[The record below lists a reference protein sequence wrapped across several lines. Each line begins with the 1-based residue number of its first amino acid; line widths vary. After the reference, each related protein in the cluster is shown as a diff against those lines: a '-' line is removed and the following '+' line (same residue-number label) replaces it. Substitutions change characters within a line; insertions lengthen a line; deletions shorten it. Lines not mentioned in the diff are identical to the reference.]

1 MAQGGRRWPVR
12 LVVIA
17 PFGYRLRQGSRR
29 LHRQPAFIICTDP
42 NLSLEDIV
50 QYYYSLALGH

>member
-1 MAQGGRRWPVR
+1 MR